1 MADALARGRDVRL
14 TRVSAPTARTAG
26 ARVPARMDVTV
37 FGATG
42 KIGHLV
48 VEQLLEAGHHVRAL
62 VRSPGKLTVEDDH
75 LEVIVAELDDAPAIR
90 KAVDGADAV
99 ISALG
104 PAIDPFLRSG
114 PLTEATRTIVA
125 AMHESGVRRLI
136 ALATVSVPDPRDRP
150 GLDRPARARR
160 RSACS
165 SPARCA
171 RSRGSARSSPP
182 PSWTGRSPGSPRPST
197 SRPTAPCAP
206 GSSAATSGRPMART
220 DVAAFLVDQL
230 TDDRFVG
237 ASPAISN

>member
-1 MADALARGRDVRL
+1 M
-14 TRVSAPTARTAG
+14 
-26 ARVPARMDVTV
+26 

-114 PLTEATRTIVA
+114 PLTEAMRTIVA
-125 AMHESGVRRLI
+125 AMHESDVRRLV

-150 GLDRPARARR
+150 GLIDRLVPVGIGLLIPGALREIQGISEVVTTSELDWTLARI
-160 RSACS
+160 
-165 SPARCA
+165 
-171 RSRGSARSSPP
+171 
-182 PSWTGRSPGSPRPST
+182 
-197 SRPTAPCAP
+197 TAPIDIPTNGTLRA
-206 GSSAATSGRPMART
+206 GFLGGDVGAPMART

>member
-1 MADALARGRDVRL
+1 
-14 TRVSAPTARTAG
+14 
-26 ARVPARMDVTV
+26 MDVTV

-48 VEQLLEAGHHVRAL
+48 VEQLLGAGHHVRAL

-75 LEVIVAELDDAPAIR
+75 LEVIVAELDDASAIR

-150 GLDRPARARR
+150 GLIDRLVPVGIGLLIPGALREIQGISEVVTTSELDWTLARI
-160 RSACS
+160 
-165 SPARCA
+165 
-171 RSRGSARSSPP
+171 
-182 PSWTGRSPGSPRPST
+182 
-197 SRPTAPCAP
+197 TAPIDIPTNGTLRA
-206 GSSAATSGRPMART
+206 GFLGGDVGAPMART

>member
-1 MADALARGRDVRL
+1 
-14 TRVSAPTARTAG
+14 
-26 ARVPARMDVTV
+26 MDVTV

-62 VRSPGKLTVEDDH
+62 VRSPGKLRVEDEH

-150 GLDRPARARR
+150 GLIDRLVPV
-160 RSACS
+160 
-165 SPARCA
+165 
-171 RSRGSARSSPP
+171 GI
-182 PSWTGRSPGSPRPST
+182 GLLIPGALREIQGISEVVST
-197 SRPTAPCAP
+197 SELDWTLARITAPIDIPTNGTLRA
-206 GSSAATSGRPMART
+206 GFLGGDVGAPMART

-230 TDDRFVG
+230 TDDRFVA

>member
-1 MADALARGRDVRL
+1 
-14 TRVSAPTARTAG
+14 
-26 ARVPARMDVTV
+26 MDVTV

-62 VRSPGKLTVEDDH
+62 VRSPGKLRVEDDH
-75 LEVIVAELDDAPAIR
+75 LEVIVSELDDAPAIR

-150 GLDRPARARR
+150 GLIDRLVPVGIGLLIPGALREIQGISEVVTTSELDWTLARI
-160 RSACS
+160 
-165 SPARCA
+165 
-171 RSRGSARSSPP
+171 
-182 PSWTGRSPGSPRPST
+182 
-197 SRPTAPCAP
+197 TAPIDIPTNGTLRA
-206 GSSAATSGRPMART
+206 GFLGGDVGAPMART

>member
-1 MADALARGRDVRL
+1 
-14 TRVSAPTARTAG
+14 
-26 ARVPARMDVTV
+26 MDVTV

-48 VEQLLEAGHHVRAL
+48 VEQLLGAGHHVRAL

-99 ISALG
+99 ISSLG

-150 GLDRPARARR
+150 GLIDRLVPVGIGLLIPGALREIQGISEVVTTSELDWTLARI
-160 RSACS
+160 
-165 SPARCA
+165 
-171 RSRGSARSSPP
+171 
-182 PSWTGRSPGSPRPST
+182 
-197 SRPTAPCAP
+197 TAPIDIPTNGTLRA
-206 GSSAATSGRPMART
+206 GFLGGDVGARHGGA

>member
-1 MADALARGRDVRL
+1 
-14 TRVSAPTARTAG
+14 
-26 ARVPARMDVTV
+26 MDVTV

-150 GLDRPARARR
+150 GLIDRLVPVGIGLLIPGALREIQGISEVVTTSELDWTLARI
-160 RSACS
+160 
-165 SPARCA
+165 
-171 RSRGSARSSPP
+171 
-182 PSWTGRSPGSPRPST
+182 
-197 SRPTAPCAP
+197 TAPIDIPTNGTLRA
-206 GSSAATSGRPMART
+206 GFLGGDVGAPMART

>member
-1 MADALARGRDVRL
+1 MPFGLLIPVGP
-14 TRVSAPTARTAG
+14 RVSAPTARTAG
-26 ARVPARMDVTV
+26 ARVPAGMDVTV

-99 ISALG
+99 ISAFG

-150 GLDRPARARR
+150 GLIDRLVPVGIGLLIPGALREIQGISEAVTTSELDWTLARI
-160 RSACS
+160 
-165 SPARCA
+165 
-171 RSRGSARSSPP
+171 
-182 PSWTGRSPGSPRPST
+182 
-197 SRPTAPCAP
+197 TAPIDIPTNGTLRA
-206 GSSAATSGRPMART
+206 GFLGGDVGAPMART

>member
-1 MADALARGRDVRL
+1 
-14 TRVSAPTARTAG
+14 
-26 ARVPARMDVTV
+26 MDVTV

-150 GLDRPARARR
+150 GLIDRLVPVGIGLLIPGALREIQGISEVVTTSELDWTLARI
-160 RSACS
+160 
-165 SPARCA
+165 
-171 RSRGSARSSPP
+171 
-182 PSWTGRSPGSPRPST
+182 
-197 SRPTAPCAP
+197 TAPIDIPAN
-206 GSSAATSGRPMART
+206 GTLRAGFLGGGVGAPMART

>member
-1 MADALARGRDVRL
+1 
-14 TRVSAPTARTAG
+14 
-26 ARVPARMDVTV
+26 MDVTV

-114 PLTEATRTIVA
+114 PLTEAMRTIVA
-125 AMHESGVRRLI
+125 AMHESDVRRLV

-150 GLDRPARARR
+150 GLIDRLVPVGIGLLIPGALREIQGISEVVTTSELDWTLARI
-160 RSACS
+160 
-165 SPARCA
+165 
-171 RSRGSARSSPP
+171 
-182 PSWTGRSPGSPRPST
+182 
-197 SRPTAPCAP
+197 TAPIDIPTNGTLRA
-206 GSSAATSGRPMART
+206 GFLGGDVGAPMART

>member
-1 MADALARGRDVRL
+1 
-14 TRVSAPTARTAG
+14 
-26 ARVPARMDVTV
+26 MDVTV

-48 VEQLLEAGHHVRAL
+48 VEQLLGAGHHVRAL

-150 GLDRPARARR
+150 GLIDRLVPVGIGLLIPGALREIQGISEVVTTSELDWTLARI
-160 RSACS
+160 
-165 SPARCA
+165 
-171 RSRGSARSSPP
+171 
-182 PSWTGRSPGSPRPST
+182 
-197 SRPTAPCAP
+197 TAPIDIPTNGTLRA
-206 GSSAATSGRPMART
+206 GFLGGDVGAPMART

>member
-1 MADALARGRDVRL
+1 M
-14 TRVSAPTARTAG
+14 SAPTARTAG

-48 VEQLLEAGHHVRAL
+48 VEQLLGAGHHVRAL
-62 VRSPGKLTVEDDH
+62 VRSPGKLTVTDDH

-125 AMHESGVRRLI
+125 AMHESGIRRLI

-150 GLDRPARARR
+150 GLIDRLVPVGIGLLIPGALREIQGISEVVTTSELDWTLARI
-160 RSACS
+160 
-165 SPARCA
+165 
-171 RSRGSARSSPP
+171 
-182 PSWTGRSPGSPRPST
+182 
-197 SRPTAPCAP
+197 TAPIDIPTNGTLRA
-206 GSSAATSGRPMART
+206 GYLGGDVGAPMART

>member
-1 MADALARGRDVRL
+1 
-14 TRVSAPTARTAG
+14 
-26 ARVPARMDVTV
+26 MDVTV

-75 LEVIVAELDDAPAIR
+75 LEVIVAELDDASAIR

-150 GLDRPARARR
+150 GLIDRLVPVGIGLLIPGALREIQGISEVVTTSELDWTLARI
-160 RSACS
+160 
-165 SPARCA
+165 
-171 RSRGSARSSPP
+171 
-182 PSWTGRSPGSPRPST
+182 
-197 SRPTAPCAP
+197 TAPIDIPTNGTLRA
-206 GSSAATSGRPMART
+206 GFLGGDVGAPMART

-230 TDDRFVG
+230 TDERFVG

>member
-1 MADALARGRDVRL
+1 
-14 TRVSAPTARTAG
+14 
-26 ARVPARMDVTV
+26 MDVTV

-48 VEQLLEAGHHVRAL
+48 VEQLLGAGHHVRAL

-99 ISALG
+99 ISAFG

-150 GLDRPARARR
+150 GLIDRLVPVGIGLLIPGALREIQGISEAVTTSELDWTLARI
-160 RSACS
+160 
-165 SPARCA
+165 
-171 RSRGSARSSPP
+171 
-182 PSWTGRSPGSPRPST
+182 
-197 SRPTAPCAP
+197 TAPIDIPTNGTLRA
-206 GSSAATSGRPMART
+206 GFLGGDVGAPMART

>member
-1 MADALARGRDVRL
+1 
-14 TRVSAPTARTAG
+14 
-26 ARVPARMDVTV
+26 MDVTV

-62 VRSPGKLTVEDDH
+62 VRSPAKLTIEDDH

-150 GLDRPARARR
+150 GLIDRLVPVGIGLLIPGALREIQGISEVVTTSELDWTLARI
-160 RSACS
+160 
-165 SPARCA
+165 
-171 RSRGSARSSPP
+171 
-182 PSWTGRSPGSPRPST
+182 
-197 SRPTAPCAP
+197 TAPIDIPPNGTLRA
-206 GSSAATSGRPMART
+206 GFLGGDVGAPMART
-220 DVAAFLVDQL
+220 DVAAFLVGQL

>member
-1 MADALARGRDVRL
+1 
-14 TRVSAPTARTAG
+14 
-26 ARVPARMDVTV
+26 MDVTV

-150 GLDRPARARR
+150 GLIDRLVPVGIGLLIPGALREIQGISEVVTTSELDWTLARI
-160 RSACS
+160 
-165 SPARCA
+165 
-171 RSRGSARSSPP
+171 
-182 PSWTGRSPGSPRPST
+182 
-197 SRPTAPCAP
+197 TAPIDIPAN
-206 GSSAATSGRPMART
+206 GTLRAGFLGGGVGAPMART

-237 ASPAISN
+237 ASPAISNWCESLNSVYPAM